1 MRLGPRIVSTGAFA
15 LAGALCWLAATLAA
29 GVIEERSARAVA
41 SALATDGHDWAEIHA
56 DGLEVHLG
64 GTAPSEAA
72 RFAALSTGGRVVEPS
87 RVIDGTTVVAA
98 TPITPPRFSMEI
110 LRNADGVSLIG
121 LVPAS
126 MDREKMADRIRGMA
140 RDVEVT
146 DLLEAGDYPVPGGWV
161 QAVNYGLDT
170 LARLPRAKVSIA
182 PNAVSITA
190 IADSREEQARLETSL
205 ARMAPDGLRL
215 ALDISAPRPVITPF
229 TLRFLIDDGG
239 ARFDACAAGDA
250 AGRDRILAA
259 ARKAGLEGK
268 ATCTLGLGQPVPDW
282 PRAVEMGIA
291 ALAEIGAGTLT
302 FRDTDVALVAAAGTD
317 PAAFDRAVGALES
330 NLPEVFA
337 LAATLPP
344 APDAEGDGPPPP
356 EFTATRSREGQVALR
371 GRLPTEMVHETV
383 ESLARARF
391 GSEAVYMG
399 ARVAP
404 QGLPE
409 GWTIRVLAALSA
421 LAEVD
426 HGAVTVTEEALKL
439 TGVSGNRRARDE
451 IVGLLTEKLGEGAAM
466 TLAVSYDERL
476 DPLADI
482 PTPQDCIRRIE
493 LILSA
498 RKITFAPGSTEVEG
512 ESAEV
517 VGEIAEVLRSC
528 RKTEMAIQIAGHTDS
543 QGRESMNLELSEA
556 RAQAVLDALA
566 ARRVSVARI
575 TSKGYGETAPI
586 ADNDT
591 EEGREA
597 NRRIEFRLLPASGEA
612 AAAYVAPGASE
623 TAAAADPVPAGDD
636 TGSEGAAADDGGA
649 EPAAEAAEEA
659 E

>member
-1 MRLGPRIVSTGAFA
+1 MRLGPRIVTTGAFA
-15 LAGALCWLAATLAA
+15 LAGLLCWFAATLAA
-29 GVIEERSARAVA
+29 GVIEERSTRAVA
-41 SALATDGHDWAEIHA
+41 SALADGGHDWAEIHA

-110 LRNADGVSLIG
+110 LRNEDGVSLIG

-126 MDREKMADRIRGMA
+126 MDREAMAERIRGMA
-140 RDVEVT
+140 RDVDVT

-161 QAVNYGLDT
+161 QAVNYGLDA
-170 LARLPRAKVSIA
+170 LSRLSRAKISIA
-182 PNAVSITA
+182 PAEVSITA
-190 IADSREEQARLETSL
+190 IGESREEQARLESAL

-229 TLRFLIDDGG
+229 ALRFLIDEDG

-250 AGRDRILAA
+250 EGRDRILAA
-259 ARKAGLEGK
+259 ALEAGLEGK
-268 ATCTLGLGQPVPDW
+268 AACTLGLGQPVPDW

-302 FRDTDVALVAAAGTD
+302 FRDTDVALVAAEGAD

-330 NLPEVFA
+330 NLPDVFA
-337 LAATLPP
+337 LTAVLPP
-344 APDAEGDGPPPP
+344 APDAGDEGPPPP

-391 GSEAVYMG
+391 GTEAVYMG

-404 QGLPE
+404 AGLPE
-409 GWTIRVLAALSA
+409 GWTIRVLAGLSA

-426 HGAVTVTEEALKL
+426 HGAVTVTEESLKL

-466 TLAVSYDERL
+466 TLSVAYDERL

-482 PTPQDCIRRIE
+482 PTPQECIRRIE
-493 LILSA
+493 IILEA

-517 VGEIAEVLRSC
+517 VDEIADVLRAC

-556 RAQAVLDALA
+556 RAQSVLDALA

-597 NRRIEFRLLPASGEA
+597 NRRIEFRLLPASGEE
-612 AAAYVAPGASE
+612 AAAYVAPGAAE
-623 TAAAADPVPAGDD
+623 TGEAPAGDD
-636 TGSEGAAADDGGA
+636 AAPDEAAEGAA
-649 EPAAEAAEEA
+649 EPAEAAE
-659 E
+659 